1 MTTRPCAICHK
12 DVLYGSTCTDVLC
25 DECAK
30 LHDLCKHCGAD
41 RELRRNR
48 RKFAWITP
56 EPRKDCP
63 RQGCGPNGS
72 NDAVASEELMRVVH
86 CKREP
91 STKYIGRGSIYG
103 NPFTHLPVGSTKAS
117 VQVGS
122 IDEAVDSF
130 EEWLRGDPKWA
141 HVEPKRRLQILQ
153 ALSTD
158 GTFKD
163 DDILGCFCRPA
174 HRCHGDVLD
183 KLWQEIHFDI
193 TDGRNRYVP
202 CPVCHSVVGMGIST
216 RNGYQFVRCTSCDH
230 EGPMIQCI
238 QPSLRYRQTDVRCL
252 EPAELTQVFVEGIR
266 VPFHAHPC
274 TRRSRVPV
282 HGQLRSSETSSFGAG
297 CHASSGGSMKPIVM
311 LWAAAIAIVGSCLF
325 WRNRRRYRRKAFLWV
340 AMKSAVELLIL
351 FPGCSSHAGAP
362 DRVACRLGTPDPSR
376 RPGFAPL
383 SVCSVALCSG
393 YSPASR
399 WRR

>member
-1 MTTRPCAICHK
+1 
-12 DVLYGSTCTDVLC
+12 
-25 DECAK
+25 
-30 LHDLCKHCGAD
+30 
-41 RELRRNR
+41 
-48 RKFAWITP
+48 
-56 EPRKDCP
+56 
-63 RQGCGPNGS
+63 
-72 NDAVASEELMRVVH
+72 MRVVH
-86 CKREP
+86 CKRER

-103 NPFTHLPVGSTKAS
+103 NPFTHLPVGNTKAT

-122 IDEAVDSF
+122 VDEAVDSY

-158 GTFKD
+158 GTFTD

-238 QPSLRYRQTDVRCL
+238 QPSSGIDK
-252 EPAELTQVFVEGIR
+252 LTFDAWNQQ
-266 VPFHAHPC
+266 
-274 TRRSRVPV
+274 S
-282 HGQLRSSETSSFGAG
+282 
-297 CHASSGGSMKPIVM
+297 
-311 LWAAAIAIVGSCLF
+311 
-325 WRNRRRYRRKAFLWV
+325 
-340 AMKSAVELLIL
+340 
-351 FPGCSSHAGAP
+351 
-362 DRVACRLGTPDPSR
+362 
-376 RPGFAPL
+376 
-383 SVCSVALCSG
+383 
-393 YSPASR
+393 
-399 WRR
+399 